1 MWAWQLK
8 KTARQ
13 WSSSCKSMRATS
25 GSTFQLNTNFSS
37 LLKISSATSR
47 NLRKTKNIL
56 RRTKSNKWKNWGRTS
71 SPWESSWP
79 SRKKPLKIM
88 QPRYRSWSK
97 KRLKLEYKWLLK
109 NKSTI
114 VSSPISTVR
123 SICFKP
129 LLIKTI
135 RRSCTR
141 LKTPS

>member
-13 WSSSCKSMRATS
+13 WSSSCKSTRATS
-25 GSTFQLNTNFSS
+25 GSTFQLSTNFNS
-37 LLKISSATSR
+37 LLKISSAISHS
-47 NLRKTKNIL
+47 LRKTKNIL

-71 SPWESSWP
+71 SPWESSWL

-88 QPRYRSWSK
+88 QPRYKSWS
-97 KRLKLEYKWLLK
+97 RNLLKSKCRWLLK

-114 VSSPISTVR
+114 VSSPISAVR